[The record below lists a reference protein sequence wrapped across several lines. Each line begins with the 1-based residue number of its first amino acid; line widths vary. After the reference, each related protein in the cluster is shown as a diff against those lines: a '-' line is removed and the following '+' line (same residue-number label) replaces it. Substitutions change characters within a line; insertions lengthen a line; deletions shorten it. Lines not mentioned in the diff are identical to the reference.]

1 MTFDAEFWKW
11 VELNSGQD
19 TTGLRL
25 KGGREQWINQA
36 IMQID
41 CRRRASTKIAEE
53 LKCPTFFFP
62 TELSAEQCTSD
73 AVASLHAS
81 LVNPGEMV
89 LDLTAGLGIDAF
101 HIASKA
107 ASVTAVDINAEVA
120 SALEHNAKAL
130 GLDNVSAVC
139 ADCREYIATLP
150 DCAFD
155 TVFIDPARRSA
166 DNRRL
171 FSLHDCQ
178 PDVVELLPQIARV
191 ARRLI
196 VKASPMLDITAT
208 IRDLSGT
215 VAVYAAGTHT
225 ECKELLVV
233 VDLKNHETPE
243 PVIHV
248 WTSDCDYR
256 FTQRQEAEATAA
268 YGVPQKGWWLYEPWA
283 VTQKAAPYRLLSSEF
298 GLMKLA
304 ANTHLYTSPDK
315 VDGFPG
321 ARRRVVDVLPFASR
335 VLKTFARTY
344 PRMDVAVRN
353 FPLSADALRAKLHVG
368 PASVDGFRLMG
379 ATTQSGEKMLIVL
392 Q

>member
-19 TTGLRL
+19 TTRLRL

-73 AVASLHAS
+73 AVAALHAS
-81 LVNPGEMV
+81 LVEPGEKV

-101 HIASKA
+101 HIAARA
-107 ASVTAVDINAEVA
+107 ASVTAIDINADIA

-130 GLDNVSAVC
+130 GLDNINAVC
-139 ADCREYIATLP
+139 ADCREYIETLP
-150 DCAFD
+150 DGTFD
-155 TVFIDPARRSA
+155 TIFIDPARRSA

-178 PDVVELLPQIARV
+178 PDVVGLLPQISRV
-191 ARRLI
+191 AHRLI
-196 VKASPMLDITAT
+196 VKASPMLDIAAT
-208 IRDLSGT
+208 VRDLPGT
-215 VAVYAAGTHT
+215 VAMYAAGTNT
-225 ECKELLVV
+225 ECKELLVI
-233 VDLKNHETPE
+233 VDLKKSGTLEPTIHIWTP
-243 PVIHV
+243 
-248 WTSDCDYR
+248 DYDYC
-256 FTQRQEAEATAA
+256 FTQRQEMEATVV
-268 YGVPQKGWWLYEPWA
+268 YGVPQKDWWLYEPWA
-283 VTQKAAPYRLLSSEF
+283 VTQKAAPYKLLSSEF

-304 ANTHLYTSPDK
+304 ANTHLYTSPEK

-321 ARRRVVDVLPFASR
+321 TRRRVIDVLPFASR

-344 PRMDVAVRN
+344 PRTDVAVRN

-368 PASVDGFRLMG
+368 PASADGFRLVG
-379 ATTQSGEKMLIVL
+379 CTTQSGDKLLIVL